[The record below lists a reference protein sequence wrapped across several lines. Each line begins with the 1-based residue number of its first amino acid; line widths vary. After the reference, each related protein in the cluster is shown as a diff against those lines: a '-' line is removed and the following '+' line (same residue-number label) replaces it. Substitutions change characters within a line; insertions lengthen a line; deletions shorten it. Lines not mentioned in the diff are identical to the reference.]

1 MPFAATRTDLEMVSP
16 SEVGQTEKGK
26 YYRRSL
32 TCGIEN
38 DTKENDTKELTKQN
52 QTLKMLK
59 QNLLLPKGKR
69 GGGKN

>member
-1 MPFAATRTDLEMVSP
+1 MPFAATWMDLEMVSP

-52 QTLKMLK
+52 QTL
-59 QNLLLPKGKR
+59 
-69 GGGKN
+69 